1 MKRSAQIMAKA
12 RRLFLWICLSLTA
25 FATMAATATTIRA
38 ESECERA
45 EALFQEASIT
55 KNPAEGTALL
65 EQAVRLCPGH
75 ARAWQNLG
83 IRHENQNNLDAATRA
98 FEKANRL
105 DPNLGTPLA
114 SLGDTALKQGR
125 FRAAQRWY
133 DEFLAFLEVEQARG
147 NPRGLSIYRDEYQE
161 KAQRVK
167 LLQEIH
173 LASIDGVVPVA
184 MILRGLKPIPPSGSL
199 KTAFEIQRLSL
210 CIHFDFDSATLK
222 QQGRAQLDELAKAML
237 NADLLSRSYLIE
249 GHSDLIGEQD
259 YNLALSQQRAKAV
272 WTYLSTRG
280 VAPQRLQTKGLG
292 ESRPLRTQGDKA
304 AQQVNRRVEFVQLG
318 EAK

>member
-1 MKRSAQIMAKA
+1 MKRSAQITAKD
-12 RRLFLWICLSLTA
+12 RRLLLWICLSLTA

-38 ESECERA
+38 ENDCERA

-65 EQAVRLCPGH
+65 EQAVRLCPAH

-133 DEFLAFLEVEQARG
+133 DAFLAFLEAEQARG
-147 NPRGLSIYRDEYQE
+147 NPRGLRIYRDEYQE

-173 LASIDGVVPVA
+173 LASIDGVVPEA

-199 KTAFEIQRLSL
+199 KAAFEIQRLSL

-237 NADLLSRSYLIE
+237 NAELLNRSYLIE

-272 WTYLSTRG
+272 WTYLATRG

-292 ESRPLRTQGDKA
+292 ESRPLLTQGDKA

-318 EAK
+318 EAN